1 MYDLLVRGGT
11 VVTPQAPAAL
21 DVAVVGETIAA
32 VEEPGRLGAEAA
44 KVIDA
49 AGCYVIPGGVDP
61 HVHYNLGFP
70 PVVSEP
76 QTYSPAA
83 AYGGTT
89 TILDFVLQE
98 APKSLHQAIEDK
110 KQEAA
115 GNMAVDYGLHA
126 ICSGPEIAFE
136 VMDEVADVVRSGIP
150 TIKSFTTYGWMTD
163 DGHRWGLIQKVAEAG
178 GISVIHAEDDAIANW
193 NTKRYL
199 REGKTHGAYIA
210 ETRDSLVEE
219 AAISRV
225 MLLCERAGSPLYI
238 LHMAAA
244 RGVDALAEA
253 RSRGL
258 PVYGETLTPYLSFTS
273 DALWDDERRGLL
285 WNNYPTIKSQA
296 DQDELWYAVADDR
309 LQVISS
315 DHFSLTSTDR
325 YEKMGE
331 TVDSLQAGQ
340 SGVEL
345 RIPVVFH
352 LGVRQ
357 GRLTLNRFV
366 ELVSTNPAKIMGLY
380 PRKGTIAVGS
390 DADIAI
396 IDPNRR
402 WTVHHEDLHMI
413 ADFSCWE
420 GWELEGKVTTTI
432 LRGSV
437 LVEDGRYVGSTSGGR
452 YVPRFLLPELVS
464 HPPDF
469 SVTRDSLPQLDAAAT
484 RTSDG

>member
-1 MYDLLVRGGT
+1 MYDLIVRGGT
-11 VVTPQAPAAL
+11 VVTPLSTALL
-21 DVAVVGETIAA
+21 DVAVSGETIAA
-32 VEEPGRLGAEAA
+32 IEGPGTLGTEAA
-44 KVIDA
+44 RVIDA
-49 AGCYVIPGGVDP
+49 DGCYVIPGGVDP

-70 PVVSEP
+70 PVVSES
-76 QTYSPAA
+76 QDYSPAA

-89 TILDFVLQE
+89 TIIDFALQE
-98 APKSLHQAIEDK
+98 PPKSLHEAVEDK
-110 KQEAA
+110 KQQAA
-115 GNMAVDYGLHA
+115 GRMAVDYGLHA

-136 VMDEVADVVRSGIP
+136 VMDEVADIVRSGLP

-178 GISVIHAEDDAIANW
+178 GMSVIHAEDDEIATW
-193 NTKRYL
+193 NTKKYL

-219 AAISRV
+219 AAIRRV

-238 LHMAAA
+238 LHMAAGA
-244 RGVDALAEA
+244 GVAALNEGRAK
-253 RSRGL
+253 GL
-258 PVYGETLTPYLSFTS
+258 PFYGETLTPYLSFTS
-273 DALWDDERRGLL
+273 AELWDDSRRGLL

-296 DQDELWYAVADDR
+296 DQDVLWEAVVDDR
-309 LQVISS
+309 LQVVSS

-325 YEKMGE
+325 YEKMGA

-345 RIPVVFH
+345 RIPVLFH
-352 LGVRQ
+352 LGVQ
-357 GRLTLNRFV
+357 NGRLSLNRFV
-366 ELVSTNPAKIMGLY
+366 ELVSTNPAKIHGLY
-380 PRKGTIAVGS
+380 PAKGTLAVGS
-390 DADIAI
+390 DADITV

-420 GWELEGKVTTTI
+420 GWELDGKVTTTI

-437 LVEDGRYVGSTSGGR
+437 LVDDGQFVGSKTDGRF
-452 YVPRFLLPELVS
+452 VPRTLLPGVTS
-464 HPPDF
+464 WPPDF
-469 SVTRDSLPQLDAAAT
+469 ALTSEAVPLHGEAS
-484 RTSDG
+484 RTGG